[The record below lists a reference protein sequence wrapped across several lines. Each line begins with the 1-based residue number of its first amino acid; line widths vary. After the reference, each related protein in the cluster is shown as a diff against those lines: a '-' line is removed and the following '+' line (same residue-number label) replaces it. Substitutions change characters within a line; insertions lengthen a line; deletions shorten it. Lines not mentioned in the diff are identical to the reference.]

1 MFFFCQL
8 NSVRA
13 DLFLCPF
20 RSHPDNNLIKSVCNF
35 AIGTDKHCFS
45 CNGSSFGNAG
55 LIVVNEVLRNC
66 VKSVRITDDRINMS
80 NRLLAF
86 LNLMLICAFNSTTVI
101 IVFNFPN
108 LCLIKRDPCSASVVD
123 KVDCDTVFDRLCHC
137 VGIDNRTEDFNRAIY
152 GRTGKTDIGCVGE
165 RIM

>member
-1 MFFFCQL
+1 M
-8 NSVRA
+8 NPVRA
-13 DLFLCPF
+13 NLFLCPF
-20 RSHPDNNLIKSVCNF
+20 RSHSNYNLIKSVCNL
-35 AIGTDKHCFS
+35 AIRADKHCFS

-86 LNLMLICAFNSTTVI
+86 LNLMLICAFNSTSI
-101 IVFNFPN
+101 IIIFNFPN
-108 LCLIKRDPCSASVVD
+108 LCLIKSDPCSASVVD

-152 GRTGKTDIGCVGE
+152 GRAGETDIGSIGE
-165 RIM
+165 RIV